1 MVHESKYVSKVKSGW
16 IIPLL
21 YISNAYNMLCGSEP
35 PFINFFM
42 ETQERW
48 LYHHWIS
55 CMEQEEQKLQKEIT
69 RNKRL
74 SKLVLVFLIII
85 LIVVTRIYSTS
96 PILYTI
102 VTIII
107 DIVTW
112 LDLRSILGIDA
123 FSFLLNYIKRFPLV
137 H

>member
-16 IIPLL
+16 VITLL
-21 YISNAYNMLCGSEP
+21 DISNTYNMLCGSEP
-35 PFINFFM
+35 PFIIFFM

-48 LYHHWIS
+48 LYQHWIS
-55 CMEQEEQKLQKEIT
+55 CLEQEEQKLHKEIT
-69 RNKRL
+69 RNKKL
-74 SKLVLVFLIII
+74 SEIVLVFLIII

-107 DIVTW
+107 DIV
-112 LDLRSILGIDA
+112 RS
-123 FSFLLNYIKRFPLV
+123 
-137 H
+137 